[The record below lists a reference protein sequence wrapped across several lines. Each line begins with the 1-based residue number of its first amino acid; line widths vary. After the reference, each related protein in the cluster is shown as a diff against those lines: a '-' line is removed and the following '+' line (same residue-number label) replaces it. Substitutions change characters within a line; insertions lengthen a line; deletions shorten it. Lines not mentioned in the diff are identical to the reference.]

1 MLWEARS
8 GGMVSGWQG
17 KESAWRRWPGVGET
31 GHGGRGRQ
39 PREEEIQGKGGSG
52 ERAVCTER
60 GRPRGALEIL
70 MPREDAGGG
79 TLEVRTPS

>member
-1 MLWEARS
+1 M
-8 GGMVSGWQG
+8 
-17 KESAWRRWPGVGET
+17 GET

-52 ERAVCTER
+52 ERAVCTEW

-79 TLEVRTPS
+79 TLEVRIPS